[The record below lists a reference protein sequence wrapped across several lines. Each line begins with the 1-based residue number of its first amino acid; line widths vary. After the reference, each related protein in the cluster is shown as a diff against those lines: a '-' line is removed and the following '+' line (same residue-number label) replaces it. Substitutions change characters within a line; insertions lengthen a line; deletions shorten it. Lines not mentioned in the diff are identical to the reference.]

1 MDIQKDKD
9 FTSLPEIAKLYQA
22 CKERDLTIAE
32 REYLKGAR
40 DAWQAAKAH
49 EAEKLKGC
57 VLVPVQCP
65 DPDFADSLFDE
76 LSKKAIGEFGDDL
89 LIHFSD
95 IDEEKIWALM
105 VEAAKAQAVP
115 EGRTDFEIINQTIEL
130 VDLLALS
137 TNVFQRDPK
146 SKVHPFESLN
156 PRVMEWWRTACQ
168 IQELL
173 TNTDPDNCDFEEY
186 KAMIEAQEPTND

>member
-1 MDIQKDKD
+1 MDI
-9 FTSLPEIAKLYQA
+9 SEENYQ
-22 CKERDLTIAE
+22 
-32 REYLKGAR
+32 
-40 DAWQAAKAH
+40 
-49 EAEKLKGC
+49 
-57 VLVPVQCP
+57 
-65 DPDFADSLFDE
+65 
-76 LSKKAIGEFGDDL
+76 KAIAVVWDTSSGSVSNLQRKLHWGYCRAAAAIDRMQKEFIVSPMSASGRRDVYP
-89 LIHFSD
+89 SD
-95 IDEEKIWALM
+95 IHQLWKELQ
-105 VEAAKAQAVP
+105 AAKAQAVP

-146 SKVHPFESLN
+146 SKVHPFESEN

-186 KAMIEAQEPTND
+186 KAMIEAQEQKG

>member
-1 MDIQKDKD
+1 MDIQKFIERFKHTFVYELLSETLTDEQLFEHVIDKD
-9 FTSLPEIAKLYQA
+9 
-22 CKERDLTIAE
+22 
-32 REYLKGAR
+32 GAVIWFKDQTR
-40 DAWQAAKAH
+40 QMWFMWQ
-49 EAEKLKGC
+49 
-57 VLVPVQCP
+57 
-65 DPDFADSLFDE
+65 
-76 LSKKAIGEFGDDL
+76 
-89 LIHFSD
+89 
-95 IDEEKIWALM
+95 
-105 VEAAKAQAVP
+105 AAKAQAVP

-146 SKVHPFESLN
+146 SKVHPFESEN

-186 KAMIEAQEPTND
+186 KAMIEAQEQGQ

>member
-1 MDIQKDKD
+1 MDIKEEHNEFFHELDGRGYIFQNKKWDETKHGFED
-9 FTSLPEIAKLYQA
+9 DMLNMAWEMWSSAKH
-22 CKERDLTIAE
+22 
-32 REYLKGAR
+32 G
-40 DAWQAAKAH
+40 
-49 EAEKLKGC
+49 
-57 VLVPVQCP
+57 
-65 DPDFADSLFDE
+65 
-76 LSKKAIGEFGDDL
+76 
-89 LIHFSD
+89 
-95 IDEEKIWALM
+95 
-105 VEAAKAQAVP
+105 AKAQAVP

-146 SKVHPFESLN
+146 SKVHPFESEN

-186 KAMIEAQEPTND
+186 KAMIEAQEQKG

>member
-1 MDIQKDKD
+1 MFAQESVMDIQKEK
-9 FTSLPEIAKLYQA
+9 I
-22 CKERDLTIAE
+22 
-32 REYLKGAR
+32 
-40 DAWQAAKAH
+40 AH
-49 EAEKLKGC
+49 EKHLLSQG
-57 VLVPVQCP
+57 V
-65 DPDFADSLFDE
+65 DFKYLPNIQYSE
-76 LSKKAIGEFGDDL
+76 LENVYE
-89 LIHFSD
+89 LIEW
-95 IDEEKIWALM
+95 DEEYSEALN
-105 VEAAKAQAVP
+105 EINSSWCTWLAAKAQAVP

-137 TNVFQRDPK
+137 TNFFQRDPK
-146 SKVHPFESLN
+146 SKVHPFESEN

>member
-1 MDIQKDKD
+1 MFAQESVMEIQKEQEAFEAWFESRYDAHFMQFALDLDMYVDKH
-9 FTSLPEIAKLYQA
+9 TQTCWE
-22 CKERDLTIAE
+22 
-32 REYLKGAR
+32 
-40 DAWQAAKAH
+40 AWQAAKA
-49 EAEKLKGC
+49 
-57 VLVPVQCP
+57 
-65 DPDFADSLFDE
+65 
-76 LSKKAIGEFGDDL
+76 
-89 LIHFSD
+89 
-95 IDEEKIWALM
+95 
-105 VEAAKAQAVP
+105 QAVS

-146 SKVHPFESLN
+146 SKVHPFESEN

-186 KAMIEAQEPTND
+186 KAMIEALEPAND

>member
-1 MDIQKDKD
+1 MFAQESVMEIQKEQEAFEAWFESRYDAHFMQFALDLDMYIDKH
-9 FTSLPEIAKLYQA
+9 TQTCWE
-22 CKERDLTIAE
+22 
-32 REYLKGAR
+32 
-40 DAWQAAKAH
+40 AWQ
-49 EAEKLKGC
+49 
-57 VLVPVQCP
+57 
-65 DPDFADSLFDE
+65 
-76 LSKKAIGEFGDDL
+76 
-89 LIHFSD
+89 
-95 IDEEKIWALM
+95 
-105 VEAAKAQAVP
+105 AAKAQAVP

-146 SKVHPFESLN
+146 SKVHPFESEN

-186 KAMIEAQEPTND
+186 KAMIEALEPAND